1 MKKICIKLMA
11 VLLFISVCV
20 VSAPAVGTQA
30 AVKSYKIKGDWVG
43 FDRSSGKITYTHDGL
58 DYIPASIDGTK
69 VKIIGKWAFCRNSK
83 LKNAKIPS
91 SVTKI
96 EKGAFYECKNL
107 KKVTFAKGS
116 KAKIGDMAFGKCYKL
131 NTVVNNPSSDW
142 KNRMDSLERV
152 TNLLDSLDPQA
163 VRETKTYIWK
173 IKNLDEDM
181 WSVIK
186 KKAESITKGCST
198 DREKA
203 KAIYKWVAK
212 IPYDNEWRSDGSKWP
227 EQDPYVLITWDK
239 SEHGGKEAS
248 TDCVGHT
255 YLTLALLDCV
265 DIPSVYVYRETKG
278 NESVGHGWNAAFVD
292 GKWIWIDSTQKFFDP
307 GLAGFV
313 SDSDHKRIDMING
326 VDFDEYSV
334 TEN

>member
-1 MKKICIKLMA
+1 MKKLFTKLMA
-11 VLLFISVCV
+11 ILLIISACV
-20 VSAPAVGTQA
+20 VSAPAMETQA
-30 AVKSYKIKGDWVG
+30 AVKWYKIQGDYVG
-43 FDRSSGKITYTHDGL
+43 FNKSNGKLTYAHKKL
-58 DYIPASIDGTK
+58 NYVPASIDGTK
-69 VKIIGKWAFCRNSK
+69 VKIIGKWAFNKNTK

-91 SVTKI
+91 TVTKL

-107 KKVTFAKGS
+107 TKVTFSKGS
-116 KAKIGDMAFGKCYKL
+116 KAKIGDLAFGECAKL
-131 NTVVNNPSSDW
+131 KTVVNNPSSDW
-142 KNRMDSLERV
+142 QKRIDSLNSV
-152 TNLLDSLDPQA
+152 TDLLTTLDPQA

-173 IKNLDEDM
+173 LKNLDDNM

-186 KKAESITKGCST
+186 KKAEKITEGCST

-212 IPYDNEWRSDGSKWP
+212 IAYDGEWKTDSSKRP

-239 SEHGGKEAS
+239 DEHDGKAAS

-255 YLTLALLDCV
+255 YLTLALLDSV
-265 DIPSVYVYRETKG
+265 DIPSVYVYRKAKGSET
-278 NESVGHGWNAAFVD
+278 VGHGWNAAYID
-292 GKWIWIDSTQKFFDP
+292 GKWIWIDSTQEFFDP

-326 VDFDEYSV
+326 VDLEEYQV
-334 TEN
+334 